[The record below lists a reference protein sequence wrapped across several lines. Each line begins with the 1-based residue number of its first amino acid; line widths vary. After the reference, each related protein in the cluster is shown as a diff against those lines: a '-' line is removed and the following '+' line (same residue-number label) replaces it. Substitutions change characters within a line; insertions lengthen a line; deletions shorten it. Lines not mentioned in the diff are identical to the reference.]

1 MMLQIY
7 THFPKLQQYPTN
19 FLLFLHL
26 PDFLKT
32 PHKTRFAKLLEK
44 SVTEDFL
51 FAIVDQGVTI

>member
-44 SVTEDFL
+44 SVNEEFSIIIDN
-51 FAIVDQGVTI
+51 QSVTR